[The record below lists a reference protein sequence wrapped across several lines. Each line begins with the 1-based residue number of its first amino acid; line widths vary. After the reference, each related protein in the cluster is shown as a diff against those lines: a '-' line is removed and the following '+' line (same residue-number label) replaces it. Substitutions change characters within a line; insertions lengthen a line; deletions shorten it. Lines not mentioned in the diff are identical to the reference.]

1 MKLTDLLK
9 ENYKVEH
16 KSFSAAAQEAMK
28 FAEKKGFEIDL
39 ASRDMIEKDAKSRK
53 AGNIRNFKI
62 ALTKNYTP
70 ANKFL
75 IFKMSKVGSKVE
87 LDARLS

>member
-1 MKLTDLLK
+1 MKLTHILN
-9 ENYKVEH
+9 ENYKTQH

-53 AGNIRNFKI
+53 AGAIRNVKVH
-62 ALTKNYTP
+62 LTKNDKPTK
-70 ANKFL
+70 KFL

-87 LDARLS
+87 LDARIS